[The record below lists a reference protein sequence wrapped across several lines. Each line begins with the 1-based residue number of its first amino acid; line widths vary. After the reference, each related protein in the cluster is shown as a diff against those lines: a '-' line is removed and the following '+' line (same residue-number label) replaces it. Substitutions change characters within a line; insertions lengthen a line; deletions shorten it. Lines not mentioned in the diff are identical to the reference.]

1 MTINVWSDSMQ
12 HIELLGKPAL
22 FSDSRVDRSTVPDG
36 WYVYDLRGSDYDPD
50 LISTLEA
57 RVIVNYAGSILT
69 PEPVIFPDGQD
80 YLDVK
85 GQTDFLDE
93 EITLI
98 DFCRQHEMPIPSRYQ
113 IRPASFDEAGLF
125 YACPFTDRNDCCM
138 SHHSN
143 PARGLVIREA
153 VPIFVVLSKKDRRCN
168 NGNIPQRGH
177 PPGRYLLC

>member
-22 FSDSRVDRSTVPDG
+22 FSDSRMDRSTVPDG

-98 DFCRQHEMPIPSRYQ
+98 DFWKI
-113 IRPASFDEAGLF
+113 DLKG
-125 YACPFTDRNDCCM
+125 
-138 SHHSN
+138 
-143 PARGLVIREA
+143 
-153 VPIFVVLSKKDRRCN
+153 KKN
-168 NGNIPQRGH
+168 VEN
-177 PPGRYLLC
+177 